1 MIEIGG
7 CKHSERVRNIRV
19 SEEQASLHLQC
30 IQSVRPGC
38 LFQRLRGSK
47 GWLLMALWVE
57 SHTLTGAVPSQNQ
70 GYLHADGLKPTVLIF
85 VGWRR
90 WCTKP
95 CALLGKDSSGVD
107 SLVTHFQLLMSPVL
121 SFWELCVYRANLS
134 YLNRAPSHLSLW
146 SGQSWV
152 GQLDPQLCK
161 AKWFL
166 KWGPGGRGLST
177 LICFKHER

>member
-1 MIEIGG
+1 MYAI
-7 CKHSERVRNIRV
+7 CK
-19 SEEQASLHLQC
+19 A
-30 IQSVRPGC
+30 
-38 LFQRLRGSK
+38 RLPFSKVEGYTYSK
-47 GWLLMALWVE
+47 GWLLMALCIE

-95 CALLGKDSSGVD
+95 CALLGKDSSRVD
-107 SLVTHFQLLMSPVL
+107 SLVTHFQFLMSPVL
-121 SFWELCVYRANLS
+121 SFWELCVYHANLS

-166 KWGPGGRGLST
+166 TWGPGGRGLST